1 MPTTASAPVPDMA
14 TINKLTDHK
23 CRSAKPAEKPQKLSD
38 GHGLYLFVT
47 PAGGKVWR
55 VAYRVDGKA
64 QTAALGPYPLVS
76 LAQAREKRDE
86 LRRALVAGE
95 PVRPAARRASITLAQ
110 ACADYW
116 AGRKDVSA
124 AYRMNAEHALQRHV
138 LPLLG
143 ARSVDALTRDDV
155 LRALSAMN
163 AAGLHVYVR
172 KTRMWLAQV
181 LDWCVEHGHAS
192 VNHAAAIKSEKA
204 FGRAPVESFAALDL
218 ADVPAFMA
226 RLSLEGV
233 IQSAV
238 ASKLLALTWVRTQ
251 ELRMMRWDELD
262 GDLWRIPAGRMK
274 RRRDHLVPLSH
285 QAQAL
290 IEHMRVRSRGSEYV
304 FPSDRRLDR
313 PMSENAI
320 LYLIGRMGY
329 AGRMTGHGW
338 RSVASTWANERGYNR
353 DAIERQLAHAPDD
366 RVRAV
371 YNRAEF
377 MAERRAML
385 QDYADWLMRDALR

>member
-1 MPTTASAPVPDMA
+1 MA

-23 CRSAKPAEKPQKLSD
+23 CKSAKPAEKPQKLSD

-55 VAYRVDGKA
+55 VAYRLDGRA
-64 QTAALGPYPLVS
+64 QTAALGPYPLIS
-76 LAQAREKRDE
+76 LAQAREKRDA

-116 AGRKDVSA
+116 AGRKDVSEN
-124 AYRMNAEHALQRHV
+124 YRMNAEHALARHV

-143 ARSVDALTRDDV
+143 ARPVDSLTRDDV
-155 LRALSAMN
+155 LRVLSAMD

-181 LDWCVEHGHAS
+181 LDWCVEHQHAS
-192 VNHAAAIKSEKA
+192 VNHAATIKPEKA
-204 FGRAPVESFAALDL
+204 FGRAPVESFAALDV
-218 ADVPAFMA
+218 AEVPAFMA
-226 RLSLEGV
+226 RLNLEGV

-238 ASKLLALTWVRTQ
+238 ACKLLALTWVRTQ

-274 RRRDHLVPLSH
+274 RRRDHLVPLSR

-290 IEHMRVRSRGSEYV
+290 VEHMRARSRGSEYV

-377 MAERRAML
+377 MPERREML
-385 QDYADWLMRDALR
+385 QAYADWLVPGV